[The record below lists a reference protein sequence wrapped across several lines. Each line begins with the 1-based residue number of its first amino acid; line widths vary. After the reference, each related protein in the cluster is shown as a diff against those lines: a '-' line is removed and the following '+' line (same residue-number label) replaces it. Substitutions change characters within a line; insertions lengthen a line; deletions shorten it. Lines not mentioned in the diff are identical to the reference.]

1 MAYENAV
8 PIGVIVGFATTIIIL
23 VLILRW
29 LKHKNRQKEANEKD
43 LEAAKL
49 QASGFG
55 DDGAW
60 DALTPV
66 ASPSDALFTANVRE
80 NENGMNG
87 YAAQHKTEKEWRDA
101 RRAQGHA

>member
-8 PIGVIVGFATTIIIL
+8 PIGVIVGFAATIIIL

-29 LKHKNRQKEANEKD
+29 LKHKNRQKEATEKD

-49 QASGFG
+49 QASAFG

-66 ASPSDALFTANVRE
+66 ASPSDALFTASVKE
-80 NENGMNG
+80 DENGMNG
-87 YAAQHKTEKEWRDA
+87 YAAQHKTEQEWRAA
-101 RRAQGHA
+101 RSDQGHA

>member
-8 PIGVIVGFATTIIIL
+8 PVAVIVGFVTSIIIL

-29 LKHKNRQKEANEKD
+29 LKHKNRQKEATEKD

-49 QASGFG
+49 HASAS

-60 DALTPV
+60 DVLTPV
-66 ASPSDALFTANVRE
+66 ASPRDALFTANVRDDGK
-80 NENGMNG
+80 GMNG
-87 YAAQHKTEKEWRDA
+87 YAAQHKSEKEWRAA
-101 RRAQGHA
+101 RRTQGHA

>member
-8 PIGVIVGFATTIIIL
+8 PIAVIVAFASTIIIL

-43 LEAAKL
+43 VEAAKL

-66 ASPSDALFTANVRE
+66 ASPSDALFTANVRDE
-80 NENGMNG
+80 EGMNG
-87 YAAQHKTEKEWRDA
+87 YAAQHKTENEWRDA
-101 RRAQGHA
+101 RRAQGRA